1 MAQEAE
7 LNIEVNN
14 VRQLKPRAEA
24 DNLHKISQLF
34 HLSNLEKQL
43 EGDPETWW
51 KVVSKKHLINALNF
65 INFQDSSILIN
76 LRHKKYDNTLS
87 LSATPQP
94 CIDDTLNCLW
104 KDSSFENQNLNS
116 YEFTN
121 FLLSDGQELILTRA
135 QLITIDENG
144 IRLTLPEKSYEVS
157 SRKIRRNSCEGIQ
170 VQFMQN
176 GVIFSGSLVDFSA
189 ISFCVELSSDKSQS
203 FHWINPDLQVYIIL
217 KNGGAIL
224 YSGTCEILR
233 QSSGQKTKTFILK
246 PQSSQITRVKAKE
259 FRSLRQ
265 KLSPTP
271 NIIFT
276 HPFTNKRTILKVFDL
291 SGSGISVE
299 EAQDN
304 SVLMPGMIFP
314 ELGIEFMNSFVINCK
329 AQVIYR
335 KKTDKGTVLCGL
347 AILDMAPQDQVRLS
361 ALLHQIKDSNS
372 YVCTTNV
379 DLDELWN
386 FFFETGFVYP
396 KKYAFIQSQKKK
408 FKETYEKLYT
418 QNPDIAKHIIYQ
430 DKGKIYGHVSMFR
443 YYEKTWIL
451 HHHAAKMS
459 QHHKKAGLIVA
470 EQLGH
475 YVNEFHRM
483 YSSHMHFLAC
493 YFRPENRFPSR
504 VYGGVA
510 KELNDPKMCSID
522 KMAYF
527 LGKKNHDAGEL
538 PEGWVLGQTAPEDL
552 NELDNFYEH
561 TSGGLMIHALDL
573 DLSMA
578 DSVNIDNEYKRLGF
592 KRERHLFSLKNKNIL
607 KAIFMVNISDIGLN
621 MSDLTNCIHVLV
633 LDAEEFSCHI
643 LNLALARLST
653 YYEHDEMPVL
663 LFPHSFAEEQSI
675 PYDKTYNLLVLGI
688 DHFDYYFKQLEKL
701 LRIIK

>member
-7 LNIEVNN
+7 FNIEFDN
-14 VRQLKPRAEA
+14 VKQLQQKTEA
-24 DNLHKISQLF
+24 DNLLKISQLF

-43 EGDPETWW
+43 AGDPEKWW

-65 INFQDSSILIN
+65 INFQDSNILIN
-76 LRHKKYDNTLS
+76 LRHKKYDNTLT
-87 LSATPQP
+87 LSAIPQP
-94 CIDDTLNCLW
+94 CTNDALNCLW
-104 KDSSFENQNLNS
+104 KDPSLENQNLKA

-121 FLLSDGQELILTRA
+121 FLLNDGQELILTKA
-135 QLITIDENG
+135 ELISIDEQG

-157 SRKIRRNSCEGIQ
+157 CRKIRRNSCEGIQ
-170 VQFMQN
+170 IQFMQN
-176 GVIFSGSLVDFSA
+176 GVTFSGSLVDFSA
-189 ISFCVELSSDKSQS
+189 ISFCVELSPDKSQS
-203 FHWINPDLQVYIIL
+203 FHWINTDQHVYIIL
-217 KNGGAIL
+217 KKEAETL
-224 YSGTCEILR
+224 YSGTCEIIR

-246 PQSSQITRVKAKE
+246 PHSNQITRVKSKE

-335 KKTDKGTVLCGL
+335 KKADHGTVSCGL
-347 AILDMAPQDQVRLS
+347 AILDMAPKDQVRLS

-386 FFFETGFVYP
+386 FFFDTGFVYP
-396 KKYAFIQSQKKK
+396 KKYTFIQNQKKL

-430 DKGKIYGHVSMFR
+430 DKGKIYGHVAMFR

-459 QHHKKAGLIVA
+459 QHNKKAGLIVA

-475 YVNEFHRM
+475 YINEFHRM

-493 YFRPENRFPSR
+493 YYRPENRFPSR

-527 LGKKNHDAGEL
+527 LGRKNHDLGEL
-538 PEGWVLGQTAPEDL
+538 PEDWMLTKTAEEDL

-573 DLSMA
+573 DPSMVN
-578 DSVNIDNEYKRLGF
+578 SVNINNEYKRLGF
-592 KRERHLFSLKNKNIL
+592 KRERHLFSLKNNNIL
-607 KAIFMVNISDIGLN
+607 KAIFMVNVSDIGLN

-633 LDAEEFSCHI
+633 LDSEDFSGYI
-643 LNLALARLST
+643 LNLALAKLST
-653 YYEHDEMPVL
+653 YYEHEEMPVL
-663 LFPHSFAEEQSI
+663 LFPHSYAEEQSI
-675 PYDKTYNLLVLGI
+675 PFDKTYNLLVLGI

-701 LRIIK
+701 LRLIK

>member
-7 LNIEVNN
+7 LNTEFNN
-14 VRQLKPRAEA
+14 VKPLKLRPEA

-43 EGDPETWW
+43 AGDPEKWW

-65 INFQDSSILIN
+65 INFQDSNILIN
-76 LRHKKYDNTLS
+76 LRHKKYDNTLT
-87 LSATPQP
+87 LSAIPQP
-94 CIDDTLNCLW
+94 CTNDSLHCLW
-104 KDSSFENQNLNS
+104 KDTSLENQNLKS

-121 FLLSDGQELILTRA
+121 FLLNDGQELILTKA
-135 QLITIDENG
+135 ELISIDETG
-144 IRLTLPEKSYEVS
+144 ISLTLPEKSYEVS

-176 GVIFSGSLVDFSA
+176 GVTFSGSLVDFSA
-189 ISFCVELSSDKSQS
+189 ISFCVELFSDKSQS
-203 FHWINPDLQVYIIL
+203 FHWVNPDQHVYIIL
-217 KNGGAIL
+217 KKELETL
-224 YSGTCEILR
+224 YSGTCEIIR

-246 PQSSQITRVKAKE
+246 PQNSHITRVKAKE

-335 KKTDKGTVLCGL
+335 KKTDQGTVSCGL
-347 AILDMAPQDQVRLS
+347 AILDMTPKDQVRLS

-386 FFFETGFVYP
+386 FFFDTGFVYP
-396 KKYAFIQSQKKK
+396 KKYTFIQNQKKQ

-430 DKGKIYGHVSMFR
+430 NKGKIYGHVAMFR

-459 QHHKKAGLIVA
+459 HNNKKAGLIVA

-475 YVNEFHRM
+475 YINEFHRM

-493 YFRPENRFPSR
+493 YYRPENRFPSR

-527 LGKKNHDAGEL
+527 LGKKNHDAGDL
-538 PEGWVLGQTAPEDL
+538 PDGWSISQTSAEDL

-561 TSGGLMIHALDL
+561 SSGGLMIHALDL
-573 DLSMA
+573 DPSMVN
-578 DSVNIDNEYKRLGF
+578 SENIDNEYKRLGF
-592 KRERHLFSLKNKNIL
+592 KRERRLFSLKNGPTL
-607 KAIFMVNISDIGLN
+607 KAIFMVNVSDIGLN

-633 LDAEEFSCHI
+633 LDSEDFSCYI
-643 LNLALARLST
+643 LNLALAKLST
-653 YYEHDEMPVL
+653 YYEHEEMPVL
-663 LFPHSFAEEQSI
+663 LFPHSYAEEQSI

>member
-7 LNIEVNN
+7 LNN
-14 VRQLKPRAEA
+14 VRKFKIKKAKSEA
-24 DNLHKISQLF
+24 DNLRKISQLF

-43 EGDPETWW
+43 EGAPEKWW
-51 KVVSKKHLINALNF
+51 KVISKKHLTNLLNF
-65 INFQDSSILIN
+65 INFQDSTILIN
-76 LRHKKYDNTLS
+76 FRHKKFNSTLTLS
-87 LSATPQP
+87 AKPHP
-94 CIDDTLNCLW
+94 CMSDTLDCKW
-104 KDSSFENQNLNS
+104 ADSSLENQNLNS

-121 FLLSDGQELILTRA
+121 FLLSDGQELIMSRA
-135 QLITIDENG
+135 ELVKIDEDG
-144 IRLTLPEKSYEVS
+144 ISLTLPNKSYEVS
-157 SRKIRRNSCEGIQ
+157 SRKIRRNSCEGIEAQ
-170 VQFMQN
+170 LVQN
-176 GVIFSGSLVDFSA
+176 GVTFNGSLQDFSA
-189 ISFCVELSSDKSQS
+189 VSFCVELNSDKSQS
-203 FHWINPDLQVYIIL
+203 FQWVNSDLQVYIIL
-217 KNGGAIL
+217 KKKKKTL
-224 YSGTCEILR
+224 YSGTCEIIR
-233 QSSGQKTKTFILK
+233 QSSGENKKIFILK

-276 HPFTNKRTILKVFDL
+276 HPFTNKRTILKVHDL
-291 SGSGISVE
+291 SGSGVSIE
-299 EAQDN
+299 EAQNN

-314 ELGIEFMNSFVINCK
+314 DIGIEFMNSFVIKCK

-335 KKTDKGTVLCGL
+335 KKEDKENVICGL
-347 AILDMAPQDQVRLS
+347 AILDMDPQDQVRLS
-361 ALLHQIKDSNS
+361 ALLHQVKDGNA
-372 YVCTTNV
+372 YVCTTNI
-379 DLDELWN
+379 DLDELWS

-396 KKYAFIQSQKKK
+396 KKYAFIQSQKEK
-408 FKETYEKLYT
+408 FKQTYEKLYT

-443 YYEKTWIL
+443 YYEKTWII

-459 QHHKKAGLIVA
+459 HNKKAGLIVA

-483 YSSHMHFLAC
+483 YSSHMSFLAC
-493 YFRPENRFPSR
+493 YFRPENRFPNR
-504 VYGGVA
+504 VFGGVA
-510 KELNDPKMCSID
+510 REIDNPKMCSID

-527 LGKKNHDAGEL
+527 LGKKSLFEGDL
-538 PEGWVLGQTAPEDL
+538 PEGWTLSRTISEDL
-552 NELDNFYEH
+552 TELDNFYEH

-573 DLSMA
+573 EPSMA

-592 KRERHLFSLKNKNIL
+592 KRQRLLFSLKNNGIL
-607 KAIFMVNISDIGLN
+607 KAVFMVNISDIGLN

-633 LDAEEFSCHI
+633 LDSEGFSRDI
-643 LNLALARLST
+643 LNRSLSRVST

-663 LFPHSFAEEQSI
+663 LFPSDFADEQSI
-675 PYDKTYNLLVLGI
+675 PYEKTYNLLILGI

-701 LRIIK
+701 LRLVK